1 MQKPVAHWR
10 SQNLHRYFDGVS
22 ALFLVAW
29 AILFVAIDIS
39 AQVAPS
45 PQRNESSASGN
56 TENGRK
62 IYMKDGCYECHGRA
76 GQGSRLSGPK
86 IGPQP
91 IPFPAFVIYI
101 RAPQGQMPPYTSK
114 VLSDAE
120 LADIYV
126 FLKSLPQP
134 PDPKSI
140 PALN

>member
-1 MQKPVAHWR
+1 MHENLAHCR
-10 SQNLHRYFDGVS
+10 QTSLGSKAVS
-22 ALFLVAW
+22 SILVACIVLS
-29 AILFVAIDIS
+29 ATIHIA
-39 AQVAPS
+39 AQVASS
-45 PQRNESSASGN
+45 PKRNESSTTGSL
-56 TENGRK
+56 ENGKK
-62 IYMKDGCYECHGRA
+62 IYVKDGCYECHGRA

-91 IPFPAFVIYI
+91 IPFPTFVAYI

-120 LADIYV
+120 LTDIYA
-126 FLKSLPQP
+126 FLKSLPPP